1 MIASQSV
8 DTAVAALRGGESVIL
23 PTDTVYGL
31 CVDAYH
37 EAPVRRLLRQKKRP
51 PEMPV
56 ALVASDLDVL
66 LDAVPEL
73 RGRAAVAARAILP
86 GPYTLV
92 LPNPARRY
100 RWLTGT
106 RPETIGV
113 RIPDLPAEA
122 KAALDGF
129 GAVAMTSANVHGG
142 PDPARIEDI
151 PEAILRAA
159 ARRHRRGRAPGHALD
174 RDRPDRERARG
185 LAGGSGS
192 RAGRARQN
200 RARDDR
206 LTAPAFVAG

>member
-1 MIASQSV
+1 
-8 DTAVAALRGGESVIL
+8 VIL

-51 PEMPV
+51 PELPV
-56 ALVASDLDVL
+56 ALVASELEVL

-73 RGRAAVAARAILP
+73 RGRAAVMARALLP

-113 RIPDLPAEA
+113 RIPDLPEEA
-122 KAALDGF
+122 KAVLDRF
-129 GAVAMTSANVHGG
+129 GAVAATSANDHGAR
-142 PDPARIEDI
+142 DPARVEDI
-151 PEAILRAA
+151 PEEMLRAA
-159 ARRHRRGRAPGHALD
+159 AAVVDVGALPGRASTVVDLTGREPQILREGAIPAPEAL
-174 RDRPDRERARG
+174 ARIA
-185 LAGGSGS
+185 LATGG
-192 RAGRARQN
+192 
-200 RARDDR
+200 
-206 LTAPAFVAG
+206 

>member
-1 MIASQSV
+1 MDV
-8 DTAVAALRGGESVIL
+8 TATHAAVEALRAGQTVIL

-37 EAPVRRLLRQKKRP
+37 EAPVRKLLRQKKRP

-56 ALVASDLDVL
+56 ALVASDLEVL

-73 RGRAAVAARAILP
+73 RGRAAVAAGALLP

-113 RIPDLPAEA
+113 RIPDLPAET
-122 KAALDGF
+122 KAVLDGF
-129 GAVAMTSANVHGG
+129 GAVAATSANHHGSR
-142 PDPARIEDI
+142 DPARIEDI
-151 PEAILRAA
+151 PDALLKAAAVVVDAGGLPGTPSTVVDLTGRTPQILREGAVPA
-159 ARRHRRGRAPGHALD
+159 SQALAR
-174 RDRPDRERARG
+174 
-185 LAGGSGS
+185 
-192 RAGRARQN
+192 
-200 RARDDR
+200 
-206 LTAPAFVAG
+206 VASATGA

>member
-1 MIASQSV
+1 MAPVIAPQSV
-8 DTAVAALRGGESVIL
+8 DSAVAALRSGQTVIL

-37 EAPVRRLLRQKKRP
+37 EAPIRRLLRQKKRP
-51 PEMPV
+51 IEIPV

-73 RGRAAVAARAILP
+73 RGRAAVMARALLP

-113 RIPDLPAEA
+113 RVPDLPSEA
-122 KAALDGF
+122 KAVLDAF

-142 PDPARIEDI
+142 PDPARVEDI
-151 PEAILRAA
+151 PEPILHAA
-159 ARRHRRGRAPGHALD
+159 AAVVDSGELPGTPSTVIDLTGTEPEVLREGAVPAPDAL
-174 RDRPDRERARG
+174 AKI
-185 LAGGSGS
+185 A
-192 RAGRARQN
+192 AA
-200 RARDDR
+200 
-206 LTAPAFVAG
+206 TAV

>member
-1 MIASQSV
+1 VIAAQSV
-8 DTAVAALRGGESVIL
+8 DAAISALRAGQTVIL

-37 EAPVRRLLRQKKRP
+37 EAPIRRLLRQKKRP
-51 PEMPV
+51 KEIPV
-56 ALVASDLDVL
+56 ALVASDLEVI

-73 RGRAAVAARAILP
+73 RGRAAVMARAVLP

-92 LPNPARRY
+92 LPNPACRY

-142 PDPARIEDI
+142 PDPARVEDI
-151 PEAILRAA
+151 PEEILRAA
-159 ARRHRRGRAPGHALD
+159 AAVVDAGALPGTPSTVIDLTGPDPEVLREGAVPAPEALAKIARATTG
-174 RDRPDRERARG
+174 
-185 LAGGSGS
+185 
-192 RAGRARQN
+192 
-200 RARDDR
+200 
-206 LTAPAFVAG
+206 

>member
-1 MIASQSV
+1 MALAA
-8 DTAVAALRGGESVIL
+8 TEAAVAALRAGESVIL

-37 EAPVRRLLRQKKRP
+37 EAPVRKLLRQKKRP

-56 ALVASDLDVL
+56 ALLASDLEVL

-73 RGRAAVAARAILP
+73 RGRAAVAARALLP

-122 KAALDGF
+122 KAVLDGF
-129 GAVAMTSANVHGG
+129 GAVAATSANDHGG
-142 PDPARIEDI
+142 PDPARLEDV
-151 PEAILRAA
+151 PDPLLDAAAVVVDAGRLPGTPSTVVDLTGGKPRILREGAVPA
-159 ARRHRRGRAPGHALD
+159 NEALARV
-174 RDRPDRERARG
+174 
-185 LAGGSGS
+185 
-192 RAGRARQN
+192 RARQ
-200 RARDDR
+200 
-206 LTAPAFVAG
+206 APE